1 MSTITSTHSVESP
14 DLSDWIP
21 SPLFRMTLERYEQMV
36 ESGAFTE
43 HDRVHLINGFLV
55 AKMTQGDP
63 HCVSD
68 DLCRNAIAGVLPRGW
83 FVRSD
88 KPVRLPPNSK
98 PEPDHVVARGE
109 IRDYTHHSPEPTD
122 VALIVEV
129 ALSSLAEDRMQADV
143 YAVAG
148 IPVYWIVNLVE
159 RQIEVYSGPRAVGYS
174 SRVDF
179 LEGQNVPVMI
189 EGVEVGQ
196 IVVADVLP

>member
-1 MSTITSTHSVESP
+1 MSTIIPTQSMESP
-14 DLSDWIP
+14 NVSDWIP
-21 SPLFRMTLERYEQMV
+21 SPLFRMTLERYEEMV

-68 DLCRNAIAGVLPRGW
+68 DLCRNASTSVLPRGW

-88 KPVRLPPNSK
+88 KPVRLPPNGK
-98 PEPDHVVARGE
+98 PEPDHAVARGE
-109 IRDYTHHSPEPTD
+109 IRDYTDHSPGPAD
-122 VALIVEV
+122 IALIVEV
-129 ALSSLAEDRMQADV
+129 ALSSVAEDRIQANV
-143 YAVAG
+143 YAAAG

-159 RQIEVYSGPRAVGYS
+159 RQIEVYSGPSTAGYS

-179 LEGQNVPVMI
+179 LEGQNVPVVI

>member
-1 MSTITSTHSVESP
+1 MSTIMPTQSMESP
-14 DLSDWIP
+14 NLSDWIP
-21 SPLFRMTLERYEQMV
+21 SPLFRMTLERYEEMV

-68 DLCRNAIAGVLPRGW
+68 DLCRNAITGVLPRGW

-88 KPVRLPPNSK
+88 KPVRLPPNGK
-98 PEPDHVVARGE
+98 PEPDHAVARGE
-109 IRDYTHHSPEPTD
+109 IRDYTDHSPGPAD
-122 VALIVEV
+122 IALIVEV
-129 ALSSLAEDRMQADV
+129 ALSSVAEDRIQANV
-143 YAVAG
+143 FAAAG
-148 IPVYWIVNLVE
+148 IPVYWIANLVE
-159 RQIEVYSGPRAVGYS
+159 RQIEVYSGPSTAGYS

-179 LEGQNVPVMI
+179 LEGQNVPVVI
-189 EGVEVGQ
+189 EGVDVGQ

>member
-1 MSTITSTHSVESP
+1 MSTIMPTQSMESP
-14 DLSDWIP
+14 NVSDWIP
-21 SPLFRMTLERYEQMV
+21 SPLFRMTLERYEEMV

-68 DLCRNAIAGVLPRGW
+68 DLCRNAITGVLRPGW

-88 KPVRLPPNSK
+88 KPVRLPPNGK
-98 PEPDHVVARGE
+98 PEPDHAVARGE
-109 IRDYTHHSPEPTD
+109 IRDYTDHSPGPAD
-122 VALIVEV
+122 IALIVEV
-129 ALSSLAEDRMQADV
+129 ALSSVAQDRIQANV
-143 YAVAG
+143 YAAAG

-159 RQIEVYSGPRAVGYS
+159 RQIEVYSSPSTAGYS

-179 LEGQNVPVMI
+179 LEGQNVPVVI

>member
-1 MSTITSTHSVESP
+1 MSSIIPTQSMESP
-14 DLSDWIP
+14 NVSDWIP
-21 SPLFRMTLERYEQMV
+21 SPLFRMTLERYEEMV

-68 DLCRNAIAGVLPRGW
+68 NLCRNAITSVLQRGW

-88 KPVRLPPNSK
+88 KPVRLPPNGK
-98 PEPDHVVARGE
+98 PEPDHAVARGE
-109 IRDYTHHSPEPTD
+109 IRDYTDHSPGPAD
-122 VALIVEV
+122 IALTVEV
-129 ALSSLAEDRMQADV
+129 ALSSVAQDRIQANV
-143 YAVAG
+143 YAAAG

-159 RQIEVYSGPRAVGYS
+159 RQIEVYSGPSMAGYS

-179 LEGQNVPVMI
+179 LEGQNVPVVI
-189 EGVEVGQ
+189 AGQEVGQ
-196 IVVADVLP
+196 IVVTDVLP

>member
-1 MSTITSTHSVESP
+1 MSTIMPTQSMESP
-14 DLSDWIP
+14 NLSDWIP
-21 SPLFRMTLERYEQMV
+21 SPLFRMTLERYEEMV

-68 DLCRNAIAGVLPRGW
+68 DLCRNAITGVLPRGW

-88 KPVRLPPNSK
+88 KPVRLPPNGK
-98 PEPDHVVARGE
+98 PEPDHAVARGE
-109 IRDYTHHSPEPTD
+109 IRDYTDHSPGPAD
-122 VALIVEV
+122 IALIVEV
-129 ALSSLAEDRMQADV
+129 ALSSVAQDRIQANV
-143 YAVAG
+143 YAAAG

-159 RQIEVYSGPRAVGYS
+159 RQIEVYSGPSMAGYS

-179 LEGQNVPVMI
+179 LEGQNVPVVI
-189 EGVEVGQ
+189 ERVEVGQ

>member
-1 MSTITSTHSVESP
+1 MSSIIPTQSMESP
-14 DLSDWIP
+14 NVSDWIP
-21 SPLFRMTLERYEQMV
+21 SPLFRMTLERYEEMV

-68 DLCRNAIAGVLPRGW
+68 DLCRNAITRVLPRGW

-88 KPVRLPPNSK
+88 KPVRLPPNGK
-98 PEPDHVVARGE
+98 PEPDHAVARGE
-109 IRDYTHHSPEPTD
+109 IRDYTDHSPGPAD
-122 VALIVEV
+122 IALIVEL
-129 ALSSLAEDRMQADV
+129 ALSSVAQDRIQANV
-143 YAVAG
+143 YAAAG

-159 RQIEVYSGPRAVGYS
+159 RQIEVYSGPSMAGYS

-179 LEGQNVPVMI
+179 LEGQNVPVVI
-189 EGVEVGQ
+189 AGQEVDQ
-196 IVVADVLP
+196 IVVTDVLP

>member
-1 MSTITSTHSVESP
+1 MSTITPSHSMESP
-14 DLSDWIP
+14 NFSDWIP

-36 ESGAFTE
+36 ASGAFTE

-68 DLCRNAIAGVLPRGW
+68 DLCRNAITGVLPRGW
-83 FVRSD
+83 IVRSD
-88 KPVRLPPNSK
+88 KPVTIPPNSK

-109 IRDYTHHSPEPTD
+109 IRDYTDHSPGPAD
-122 VALIVEV
+122 VALVVEV

-143 YAVAG
+143 YATAN
-148 IPVYWIVNLVE
+148 IPVYWIVNLVD
-159 RQIEVYSGPRAVGYS
+159 RQIEVYSGPSRAGY
-174 SRVDF
+174 RWRADYR
-179 LEGQNVPVMI
+179 EGQKVPVVI

-196 IVVADVLP
+196 VLVSDVLP

>member
-1 MSTITSTHSVESP
+1 MSTITPTQSMESP
-14 DLSDWIP
+14 NLSNWIP
-21 SPLFRMTLERYEQMV
+21 SPLFRMTLERYEEMV

-68 DLCRNAIAGVLPRGW
+68 DLCRNAITGVLPRGW

-88 KPVRLPPNSK
+88 KPVRLPPNGK
-98 PEPDHVVARGE
+98 PEPDHAVARGE
-109 IRDYTHHSPEPTD
+109 IRDYTDHSPGPAD
-122 VALIVEV
+122 IALIVEV
-129 ALSSLAEDRMQADV
+129 ALSSVAEDRIQANV
-143 YAVAG
+143 FAAAG

-159 RQIEVYSGPRAVGYS
+159 RQIEVYSGPSTAGYS

-179 LEGQNVPVMI
+179 LEGQNVPVVI

>member
-1 MSTITSTHSVESP
+1 MSTIMPTQSMESP
-14 DLSDWIP
+14 NLSDWIP
-21 SPLFRMTLERYEQMV
+21 SPLFRMTLERYEEMV

-68 DLCRNAIAGVLPRGW
+68 DLCRNAITGVLPRGW

-88 KPVRLPPNSK
+88 KPVRLPPNGK
-98 PEPDHVVARGE
+98 PEPDHAVARGE
-109 IRDYTHHSPEPTD
+109 IRDYTDHSPGPAD
-122 VALIVEV
+122 IALIVEV
-129 ALSSLAEDRMQADV
+129 ALSSVAEDRIQANV
-143 YAVAG
+143 YAAAG

-159 RQIEVYSGPRAVGYS
+159 RQIEVYSGPSTAGYS

-179 LEGQNVPVMI
+179 LEGQNVPVVI

>member
-1 MSTITSTHSVESP
+1 MVSP
-14 DLSDWIP
+14 NLSDWIP

-36 ESGAFTE
+36 ASGAFTE

-68 DLCRNAIAGVLPRGW
+68 DLCRNAIASVLPHGW

-88 KPVRLPPNSK
+88 KPVTLPPNSK

-109 IRDYTHHSPEPTD
+109 IRDYTDHSPGPAD

-143 YAVAG
+143 YATAG
-148 IPVYWIVNLVE
+148 IPVYWIVNLVD
-159 RQIEVYSGPRAVGYS
+159 RQIELFSGPSPAGYR

-179 LEGQNVPVMI
+179 RAGQSVPVVI
-189 EGVEVGQ
+189 EGAEVGQ
-196 IVVADVLP
+196 IIVTDVLP

>member
-1 MSTITSTHSVESP
+1 MSTIIPTQSMESP
-14 DLSDWIP
+14 NVSDWIP
-21 SPLFRMTLERYEQMV
+21 SPLFRMTLERYEEMV

-68 DLCRNAIAGVLPRGW
+68 DLCRNAIASVLPRGW

-88 KPVRLPPNSK
+88 KPVRLPPNGK
-98 PEPDHVVARGE
+98 PEPDHAVARGE
-109 IRDYTHHSPEPTD
+109 IRDYTDHSPGPGD
-122 VALIVEV
+122 IALIVEV
-129 ALSSLAEDRMQADV
+129 ALSSVAEDRIQANV
-143 YAVAG
+143 FAAAG

-159 RQIEVYSGPRAVGYS
+159 RQIEVYSGPSTTGYS

>member
-1 MSTITSTHSVESP
+1 MSTITPSHSMESP
-14 DLSDWIP
+14 NLSDWIP

-36 ESGAFTE
+36 ASGAFTE

-68 DLCRNAIAGVLPRGW
+68 DLCRNAITGVLPRGW

-88 KPVRLPPNSK
+88 KPVTLPPNSK

-109 IRDYTHHSPEPTD
+109 IRDYTDHSPGPAD

-143 YAVAG
+143 YAAAA
-148 IPVYWIVNLVE
+148 IPVYWIVNLVD
-159 RQIEVYSGPRAVGYS
+159 RQIEVYSGPSPAGYRSRADY
-174 SRVDF
+174 R
-179 LEGQNVPVMI
+179 EGQKVPVVI
-189 EGVEVGQ
+189 EDVEVGQ
-196 IVVADVLP
+196 VLVSDVLP

>member
-1 MSTITSTHSVESP
+1 MSTITPTQSMESP
-14 DLSDWIP
+14 NLSDWIP
-21 SPLFRMTLERYEQMV
+21 SPLFRMTLERYEEMV

-68 DLCRNAIAGVLPRGW
+68 DLCRNAITGVLPRGW

-88 KPVRLPPNSK
+88 KPVRLPPNGK
-98 PEPDHVVARGE
+98 PEPDHAVARGE
-109 IRDYTHHSPEPTD
+109 IRDYTDHSPGPAD
-122 VALIVEV
+122 IALIVEV
-129 ALSSLAEDRMQADV
+129 ALSSVAEDRIQANV
-143 YAVAG
+143 YAAAG

-159 RQIEVYSGPRAVGYS
+159 RQIEVYSGPSTAGYS

-179 LEGQNVPVMI
+179 LEGQNVPVVI

>member
-1 MSTITSTHSVESP
+1 MATITPSQSMESP
-14 DLSDWIP
+14 NLSDWIP

-36 ESGAFTE
+36 AIGAFTE

-68 DLCRNAIAGVLPRGW
+68 DLCRNAITGVLPRGW

-88 KPVRLPPNSK
+88 KPVTLPPNSK
-98 PEPDHVVARGE
+98 PEPDHAVARGE
-109 IRDYTHHSPEPTD
+109 IRDYTDHSPGPAD

-143 YAVAG
+143 YAAAG
-148 IPVYWIVNLVE
+148 IPIYWIVNLVE
-159 RQIEVYSGPRAVGYS
+159 RQIEVYSGPSPAGYR

-179 LEGQNVPVMI
+179 REGQNVPFVI
-189 EGVEVGQ
+189 QGVEVGHV
-196 IVVADVLP
+196 VVADVLP

>member
-1 MSTITSTHSVESP
+1 MCTITPTQPAEP
-14 DLSDWIP
+14 PNLSDWIP
-21 SPLFRMTLERYEQMV
+21 SPLFRITLERYEEMV
-36 ESGAFTE
+36 DSGAFTE

-68 DLCRNAIAGVLPRGW
+68 DLCRNAIISVLPRGW

-109 IRDYTHHSPEPTD
+109 IRDYWDHSPGPAD

-129 ALSSLAEDRMQADV
+129 ALTSLAEDRMQADV
-143 YAVAG
+143 YAAAG

-159 RQIEVYSGPRAVGYS
+159 RQIELYSGPSPAGYR

-179 LEGQNVPVMI
+179 VEGQNVPVVI

>member
-1 MSTITSTHSVESP
+1 MSTIMPTQSMESP
-14 DLSDWIP
+14 NLSDWIP
-21 SPLFRMTLERYEQMV
+21 SPLFRMTLERYEEMV

-68 DLCRNAIAGVLPRGW
+68 DLCRNAITGVLPRGW

-88 KPVRLPPNSK
+88 KPVRLPPDGK
-98 PEPDHVVARGE
+98 PEPGHAVARGE
-109 IRDYTHHSPEPTD
+109 IRDYTDHSPGPAD
-122 VALIVEV
+122 IALIVEV
-129 ALSSLAEDRMQADV
+129 ALSSVAEDRIQANV
-143 YAVAG
+143 YAAAG

-159 RQIEVYSGPRAVGYS
+159 RQIEVYSGPSTAGYS

-179 LEGQNVPVMI
+179 LEGQNVPVVI
-189 EGVEVGQ
+189 AGQAVGQ